1 MSSRFRALV
10 EDPGTRRVLD
20 QQGDPYRHGVTAANR
35 IIDEEPLTLPV
46 QVLEAEM
53 LTAELLRNGP
63 DDIPDWGM
71 YVVLKGFLDTAR
83 EHEEATRD

>member
-1 MSSRFRALV
+1 
-10 EDPGTRRVLD
+10 
-20 QQGDPYRHGVTAANR
+20 
-35 IIDEEPLTLPV
+35 
-46 QVLEAEM
+46 VLEAEM

-83 EHEEATRD
+83 EYEEAKGD